1 MQTAAPTMTVGQPFF
16 IAGMMNQRGHQ
27 TRQLAKKELLVGGEK
42 GRNRFLES
50 KFTGDM

>member
-16 IAGMMNQRGHQ
+16 VAGMMHQRGHQ